1 MFGHLINQ
9 CVRTPTYRINNA
21 KIGIKFLCQ
30 FPIKEKQTLQQT
42 TTTINDKNLT
52 ESKYPEY
59 KIIYRFPYIK
69 YISLYHKSKRNIL
82 IGSGMITPLMFLLS
96 QGNIISEISAV
107 STSIFG
113 KP

>member
-30 FPIKEKQTLQQT
+30 IPIKEKQTLQPT
-42 TTTINDKNLT
+42 STINDKNLT

-69 YISLYHKSKRNIL
+69 YVSLYHKSKRNIL
-82 IGSGMITPLMFLLS
+82 IGSVVTTPLMVLLS
-96 QGNIISEISAV
+96 QGNIISEIFA
-107 STSIFG
+107 TSSLILG

>member
-30 FPIKEKQTLQQT
+30 IPIKEKQTLQPT
-42 TTTINDKNLT
+42 STINDKNLT

-82 IGSGMITPLMFLLS
+82 IGSVVTTPLMVLLS
-96 QGNIISEISAV
+96 QGNIISEIFA
-107 STSIFG
+107 TSSLILG